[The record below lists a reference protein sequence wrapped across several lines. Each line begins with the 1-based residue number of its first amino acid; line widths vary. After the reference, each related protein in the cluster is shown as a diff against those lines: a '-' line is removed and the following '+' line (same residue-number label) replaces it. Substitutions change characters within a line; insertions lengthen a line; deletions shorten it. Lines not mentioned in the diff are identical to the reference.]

1 MATSGWNFNIGTDVM
16 PVTGLAGYNQ
26 AVPTTA
32 SMNNLI
38 NSNLFGSGNP
48 IGNPFTGKQGNSG
61 ISTQATNGWNTF
73 SNVLGGIGAITNA
86 FTGFKQFGL
95 AKDQFNWQK
104 DAFNT
109 NLLNQA
115 NLINRELE
123 RKATADAYWSN
134 SAPNPSTVM
143 SQYGVASSI
152 QEANERQQQNQNAWN
167 QSKALNNVATGG

>member
-1 MATSGWNFNIGTDVM
+1 MTWFLNLPQGVNTVM
-16 PVTGLAGYNQ
+16 Q
-26 AVPTTA
+26 QQQ
-32 SMNNLI
+32 
-38 NSNLFGSGNP
+38 NP
-48 IGNPFTGKQGNSG
+48 LQQQNVS
-61 ISTQATNGWNTF
+61 GWNTF
-73 SNVLGGIGAITNA
+73 SNVLGGISGLANA
-86 FTGFKQFGL
+86 FTGFKQLGL
-95 AKDQFNWQK
+95 AKKQFNWQK

-123 RKATADAYWSN
+123 RKATADAYWSD